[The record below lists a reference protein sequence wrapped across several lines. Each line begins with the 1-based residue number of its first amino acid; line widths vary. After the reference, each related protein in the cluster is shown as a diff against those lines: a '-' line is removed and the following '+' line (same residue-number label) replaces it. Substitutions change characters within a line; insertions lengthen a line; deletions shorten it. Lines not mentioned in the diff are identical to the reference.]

1 LIEVLILLAF
11 ALVIPTYFK
20 IDQLG
25 SEWLYSKP
33 LIFQYIYFML
43 TMFGYRTTYYVA
55 WAVND
60 GAICLSGLSFSR
72 VTKEG
77 EAKFDKIIS
86 ANAYELETCTV
97 PREGIKH
104 WNCMT
109 AEWLRH
115 YVYER
120 IRPKDGK
127 DPTLATIGTNLV
139 SAFWHGFYPVY
150 YNTFFFL
157 AIVSEIGKDVFR
169 LKHLFTF
176 IPSSIN
182 PVLRNLLVMTSL
194 NYLCSGMGILEM
206 KKAYAYYK
214 MYYFYW
220 HIVLIV
226 SFIGLRFFLLPKFK
240 QKKNKSKQE

>member
-1 LIEVLILLAF
+1 
-11 ALVIPTYFK
+11 
-20 IDQLG
+20 
-25 SEWLYSKP
+25 
-33 LIFQYIYFML
+33 
-43 TMFGYRTTYYVA
+43 MFGYRTTYYVA